1 MAMGAGTLTHL
12 ECSACGLRHEAG
24 SLQSLCTACKRPLLA
39 RDDIRRAALTLQPGA
54 MAGRRSD
61 LWRYGE
67 MLPALGAPVALGEGW
82 TPLLSTPALGRELGI
97 TDLRVKDEAL
107 NPTGSFKARGLALA
121 VTMARERGVQQ
132 VVIPTAGNAGVATA
146 AYAAAAG
153 MEARV
158 FCPGDTPAS
167 FVGAMELLGARV
179 DLVEGLIDRCGA
191 AARQAVADE
200 GGFDLSTLKEPYRL
214 EGKKTMGYELAE
226 QMQGRLPDVIIYPT
240 GGGTG
245 LVGMWKA
252 FDELEELGWI
262 DARRPKMVSV
272 QAEGCAPMVRAFEAG
287 TAGAE
292 PWQDASTLASGLRV
306 PAAVGDLLI
315 LSCLRESGG
324 TAVAVSDAE
333 MVDGARLLGRR
344 AGVLAAPEGG
354 ATVAAVRR
362 LRQQGFLGG
371 DETVV
376 LFNTGT
382 ALSYMDALTGAVR

>member
-39 RDDIRRAALTLQPGA
+39 RYDIRRAALTLQPGA
-54 MAGRRSD
+54 MAGRRTD

-67 MLPALGAPVALGEGW
+67 MLPASGAPVALGEGW

-121 VTMARERGVQQ
+121 VTMARELGVRQ

-179 DLVEGLIDRCGA
+179 DLVDGLIDQCGA
-191 AARQAVADE
+191 AARQAVVDE

-252 FDELEELGWI
+252 FAELEELGWI
-262 DARRPKMVSV
+262 DARRPRMVSV

-287 TAGAE
+287 AAAAE

-333 MVDGARLLGRR
+333 MVDGVRLLGRR

-362 LRQQGFLGG
+362 LREQGFLGG

-382 ALSYMDALTGAVR
+382 ALSYMDALIGAVR